1 MPVAQVLYDKY
12 AEAESTVDV
21 LAILAVYGWVHILL
35 LWPCVVAANHLGF
48 EVRRVLLLVTAHFGR
63 CCACSMIHALFA
75 CSPDFRVAIHG
86 GTPDT
91 PVLSAGLV
99 PVQLRIQPGYGGVCV
114 LCATHPPHRARGTL
128 HSHRVDIPRRGVG
141 GICDGGACHFPSGWC
156 VARRCAADIVLPW
169 WRGYLV
175 RLRVPQL
182 CHLA

>member
-1 MPVAQVLYDKY
+1 MFGFCICWGLYEVRSVTVYSCTLKLTSMPVAQVLYDKY

-86 GTPDT
+86 GTPDS
-91 PVLSAGLV
+91 PVLSAGLI

-114 LCATHPPHRARGTL
+114 FVCDPP
-128 HSHRVDIPRRGVG
+128 SSPRSWH
-141 GICDGGACHFPSGWC
+141 ITQPS
-156 VARRCAADIVLPW
+156 R
-169 WRGYLV
+169 
-175 RLRVPQL
+175 
-182 CHLA
+182 